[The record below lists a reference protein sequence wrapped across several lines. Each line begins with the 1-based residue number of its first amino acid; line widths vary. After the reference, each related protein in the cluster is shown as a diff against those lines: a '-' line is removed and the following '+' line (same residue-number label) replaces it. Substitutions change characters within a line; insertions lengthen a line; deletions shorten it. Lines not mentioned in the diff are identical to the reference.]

1 MDTRQKIA
9 EKEYHGREL
18 WPQTSWSLQAAVCR
32 SGGTP
37 IGVFSTKTKS
47 TLVKTF

>member
-18 WPQTSWSLQAAVCR
+18 GP
-32 SGGTP
+32 
-37 IGVFSTKTKS
+37 
-47 TLVKTF
+47 